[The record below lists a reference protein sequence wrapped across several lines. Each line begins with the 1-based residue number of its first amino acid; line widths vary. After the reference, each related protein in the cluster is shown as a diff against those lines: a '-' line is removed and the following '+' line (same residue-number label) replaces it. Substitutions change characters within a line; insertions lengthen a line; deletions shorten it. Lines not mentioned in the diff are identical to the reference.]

1 MPLASLVAQTVK
13 SLPAMRETRFD
24 PRVRKIP
31 WRREWQPTPVL
42 LPGKSHGW
50 RSLAGYSPCGLKE
63 LDTTERLHFHLCTW
77 RGQGATA
84 IITLSCKH
92 LQLNSL
98 INLFCSYQR
107 IHLSTPS
114 RSVQL
119 TQWPRG
125 YSITHEH
132 APLKGTHQLMGVPLC
147 VY

>member
-1 MPLASLVAQTVK
+1 MGDLLAPPPFHLQKIQVQSLGQEDPLEQGMAT
-13 SLPAMRETRFD
+13 
-24 PRVRKIP
+24 
-31 WRREWQPTPVL
+31 PTPVFM
-42 LPGKSHGW
+42 PGEFHGW
-50 RSLAGYSPCGLKE
+50 RSLAGYSPWGLKE

>member
-1 MPLASLVAQTVK
+1 MVKNLPLRQETQVQSLGQKDLLEKDMATH
-13 SLPAMRETRFD
+13 SRILTWSF
-24 PRVRKIP
+24 PRM
-31 WRREWQPTPVL
+31 
-42 LPGKSHGW
+42 
-50 RSLAGYSPCGLKE
+50 GYSPWGLKE